1 MASEVAQIPAEET
14 PAVAA
19 ATESASAE
27 QAEKPAAPAGDAA
40 AAAAPAAAAPAEKK
54 EGGDTEDKKE
64 DGKPENAAADG
75 DAKKDEAA
83 AAAAPVAAAKTD
95 APPAQKFNVHK
106 TNFEKDIIYLYQ
118 FSRTPLLP
126 SLSPYCLKVETWLRL
141 VGLKYENVDH
151 KMRFRSKKGQLPFIE
166 LNGEEIADS
175 AIIIKELSS
184 KYEKNLDSG
193 LTAEQRNV
201 SYATIAMLEN
211 HLIWIIF
218 YWRAKYPDNVLKGY
232 KVNLQHALG
241 LRLPNS
247 ILNFFFK
254 ITFGRKWFQGTKK
267 LKAHGIGVHSA
278 EEIEEFGKNDL
289 KVLSEMLDCKP
300 FFFGD
305 EPTTLDV
312 VAFAVLSQLHYLSKD
327 IAYPLRDYMT
337 EKCPNL
343 IGHVSRMKDKCFPDW
358 DEICTKLDLNAHI
371 PKPEPETKEGKEG
384 GEQEK
389 SNEQEGT
396 EGDKIEKELEKDKSN
411 EKESTEENK
420 EKEETK

>member
-1 MASEVAQIPAEET
+1 MSSEVANTIPAAENKQEET
-14 PAVAA
+14 TPVDNAVVETSGEGKNESSPDTDAVNAQEKAEATNAA
-19 ATESASAE
+19 PEDTKKETESAAAGSNNKSE
-27 QAEKPAAPAGDAA
+27 PAP
-40 AAAAPAAAAPAEKK
+40 KC
-54 EGGDTEDKKE
+54 
-64 DGKPENAAADG
+64 N
-75 DAKKDEAA
+75 
-83 AAAAPVAAAKTD
+83 
-95 APPAQKFNVHK
+95 
-106 TNFEKDIIYLYQ
+106 
-118 FSRTPLLP
+118 
-126 SLSPYCLKVETWLRL
+126 
-141 VGLKYENVDH
+141 NVDH

-175 AIIIKELSS
+175 AIIIKELSA
-184 KYEKNLDSG
+184 KYNKDLDAG
-193 LTAEQRNV
+193 LTSEQRNV
-201 SYATIAMLEN
+201 SYAMIAMLEN

-312 VAFAVLSQLHYLSKD
+312 VAFAVLSQLHFLSKD
-327 IAYPLRDYMT
+327 VPYTLRDFMT

-343 IGHVSRMKDKCFPDW
+343 VGHVSRMKDRCFPDW

-371 PKPEPETKEGKEG
+371 QKQEPENKEGKD
-384 GEQEK
+384 GEMEK
-389 SNEQEGT
+389 SNEQDNEV
-396 EGDKIEKELEKDKSN
+396 DKTEKELEKDKTN
-411 EKESTEENK
+411 EKEISEENK
-420 EKEETK
+420 EKEEAK